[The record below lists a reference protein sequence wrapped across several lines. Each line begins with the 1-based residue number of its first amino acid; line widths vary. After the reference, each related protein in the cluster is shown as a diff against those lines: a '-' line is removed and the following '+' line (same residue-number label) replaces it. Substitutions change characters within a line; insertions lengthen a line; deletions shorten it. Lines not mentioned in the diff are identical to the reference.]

1 MGNVTKIR
9 NIAAEFIA
17 TLLFVFVSCG
27 SGIAF
32 TFKGIDNYLG
42 IALAFGLSITVLA
55 YAIGHHSGGHI
66 NPMVT
71 VGLLALGKVEPLMA
85 VFYIIAQCLGSICGS
100 ALLLGVSVT
109 QTIMPE
115 ITNPVGIVVNRVN
128 QDVTSVFGAWI
139 IEFILSFLLMYV
151 IIETAVSPRAGAGVN
166 APIAIGFSVF
176 MAHIVCIPFTGTS
189 INPARSLG
197 PAIVANDY
205 ADLWIFLTAPFAGG
219 LVAAGVGMG
228 MGATKAVK
236 DESIEMA

>member
-1 MGNVTKIR
+1 MGSGTKIR
-9 NIAAEFIA
+9 NIFAEFIA

-32 TFKGIDNYLG
+32 TLKGNGDYLG
-42 IALAFGLSITVLA
+42 IALAFGFSITVLA
-55 YAIGHHSGGHI
+55 YSIGHHSGGHI

-85 VFYIIAQCLGSICGS
+85 VFYIIAQCLGAICGA
-100 ALLLGVSVT
+100 ALLLAVSVT
-109 QTIMPE
+109 QKVDRDVQ
-115 ITNPVGIVVNRVN
+115 NPVVFVVNQVN
-128 QDVTSVFGAWI
+128 RDITSTFGAWL

-166 APIAIGFSVF
+166 APIAIGLSVF

-197 PAIVANDY
+197 PAVIANNY
-205 ADLWIFLTAPFAGG
+205 ADLWIFWTAPFAGG
-219 LVAAGVGMG
+219 LVAAGVGML
-228 MGATKAVK
+228 MGATKVEK
-236 DESIEMA
+236 DYAIETA